1 MNSWT
6 VFSWVLTGLFSCCSN
21 SDLLPVLNWGGISRC
36 VVRPLSPQD
45 GGQTY
50 VLQQLLQ
57 VLLQLVEVARRDEAL
72 AALLQ
77 AVSGQLYQLM
87 VDEAED
93 PIGQRAHLVRR
104 RGGEQLGQTLLHLSR
119 GLRGG
124 GRRRRKKVSHW
135 GDKCDQ
141 RVKKRQ
147 LNREQ
152 SGVGVNQIFTNDSL
166 GKVCL
171 LHPNYLMS
179 IYKVKSCRFTTASCE
194 RR

>member
-6 VFSWVLTGLFSCCSN
+6 VFPPRVLTGLFSCCSN
-21 SDLLPVLNWGGISRC
+21 SDLLPVLNWGGISCC
-36 VVRPLSPQD
+36 VVRPLSSQD

-50 VLQQLLQ
+50 VLQKLLQ
-57 VLLQLVEVARRDEAL
+57 VLLQLIEVARRDEAL

-77 AVSGQLYQLM
+77 AVPGQLYQLM

-93 PIGQRAHLVRR
+93 PIGQWAHLVRR
-104 RGGEQLGQTLLHLSR
+104 RGGEKLGQTLLHLSR

-141 RVKKRQ
+141 RAKKQQ

-152 SGVGVNQIFTNDSL
+152 SGVWIKQIFINDSS
-166 GKVCL
+166 GTVCL
-171 LHPNYLMS
+171 LPTNYLIS
-179 IYKVKSCRFTTASCE
+179 IKSPPYL
-194 RR
+194 